1 MLNDKIKKSQQPGFK
16 VIYLRLLKY
25 ALKYKLI
32 LSFSIVSLFILALTN
47 TGFLA
52 LIKKITDEGL
62 VEKSA
67 DASILLPIA
76 IVLLMSLRGLA
87 GFISS
92 YSMRWVS
99 RKIVEDLRF
108 DSFKRIMALPVKFF
122 DNNAA
127 GNIVS
132 KLTYETEQLSTIV
145 TKVALDAIRDILTVI
160 GIVGYMLYLDWFLT
174 LIFAV
179 MAPIMG
185 LYLKKVSPRLRQA
198 GSEVQESMGDMTRI
212 SEEAIAS
219 QRIVKIFGTAF
230 FELKRFTNITIR
242 NRKMHTKLAKMSG
255 INSLVIEVM
264 SAIALASVVFYS
276 ISHFTAGEFAAFVGA
291 LLMLISP
298 IKKITAIN
306 EQIQVGYAA
315 AISIFSVMDEPE
327 EKNAGKKV
335 LNKIKGE
342 IHFNN
347 VTFSYPGERNPAIN
361 KISFSTKPGEKI
373 ALVGKSGGGK
383 TTLINLIPR
392 LYEITEGEIQIDSI
406 NINDCKLP
414 SLREKIAL
422 VSQDT
427 ILFNDTVF
435 NNIAYGAKGKSSIE
449 AVKKAAK
456 AANAIEFIEKL
467 PHGFNHVIG
476 DRGVKL
482 SGGQKQRIAIAR
494 AILKNAPILLLDEA
508 TSALD
513 SESELLVQDA
523 LDNLMKKRTSIVIA
537 HRLSTIMNADKIL
550 VIHDGELAEQGN
562 HNELMKKKGKYTAL
576 YKRGFS

>member
-1 MLNDKIKKSQQPGFK
+1 MTKDLTTNSQSPSFKKIYF
-16 VIYLRLLKY
+16 RLLKY
-25 ALKYKLI
+25 ALRYKLI
-32 LSFSIVSLFILALTN
+32 LSFSIFSLLILALTN

-67 DASILLPIA
+67 EASILLPIGL
-76 IVLLMSLRGLA
+76 VFLMSIRAAA
-87 GFISS
+87 GFVSG

-108 DSFKRIMALPVKFF
+108 DSFKRIMSLPVKFF
-122 DNNAA
+122 DKNAA

-145 TKVALDAIRDILTVI
+145 TKVALDAFRDILTVI
-160 GIVGYMLYLDWFLT
+160 TIVGYMLYLDWLLT
-174 LIFAV
+174 IIFAV
-179 MAPIMG
+179 MAPVMG
-185 LYLKKVSPRLRQA
+185 LYLKKVSPKLRQA
-198 GSEVQESMGDMTRI
+198 GSEVQESMGDMTRV
-212 SEEAIAS
+212 SGEAIAS
-219 QRIVKIFGTAF
+219 QRIVKIFGTAL
-230 FELKRFTNITIR
+230 FELKRFTDISIR

-255 INSLVIEVM
+255 INSLVIEIM

-276 ISHFTAGEFAAFVGA
+276 ISYFTAGEFAAFVGA

-315 AISIFSVMDEPE
+315 AISIFSVMDEVG
-327 EKNAGKKV
+327 EKNTGKKV
-335 LNKIKGE
+335 IEKIKGE
-342 IHFNN
+342 IQFNE
-347 VTFSYPGERNPAIN
+347 VTFSYPDEKHPAIR
-361 KISFSTKPGEKI
+361 KISFTTKPGEKI

-392 LYEITEGEIQIDSI
+392 LYEISEGEIKID
-406 NINDCKLP
+406 NIDVNAFTLQ

-435 NNIAYGAKGKSSIE
+435 NNIAYGGRGKSNLAAI
-449 AVKKAAK
+449 KKAAK
-456 AANAIEFIEKL
+456 AANALEFIEKL
-467 PHGFNHVIG
+467 PQGFSHVIG
-476 DRGVKL
+476 DRGIKL

-513 SESELLVQDA
+513 SESELFVQEA
-523 LDNLMKKRTSIVIA
+523 LDTLMKKRTSIVIA
-537 HRLSTIMNADKIL
+537 HRLSTIINADKIL
-550 VIHDGELAEQGN
+550 VIHNGELVEQGT
-562 HNELMKKKGKYTAL
+562 HDELIRKKGRYTTL
-576 YKRGFS
+576 YKRGFN

>member
-1 MLNDKIKKSQQPGFK
+1 MLNDKIKKSQQPSFK

-108 DSFKRIMALPVKFF
+108 DSFKRIMTLPVKFF

>member
-1 MLNDKIKKSQQPGFK
+1 MLNDKIKKSQQPSFK

-392 LYEITEGEIQIDSI
+392 LYEITQGEIQIDSI

-537 HRLSTIMNADKIL
+537 HRLSTIMKADKIL

>member
-1 MLNDKIKKSQQPGFK
+1 MLNDKIKKSQQPSFK

-32 LSFSIVSLFILALTN
+32 LSLSIVSLFILALTN

>member
-1 MLNDKIKKSQQPGFK
+1 MSSLKSNPIKLSEFK
-16 VIYLRLLKY
+16 AIYKQLLRY
-25 ALKYKLI
+25 ALNYKFSLI
-32 LSFSIVSLFILALTN
+32 LSISFMVVYSLTN

-52 LIKKITDEGL
+52 LLKEITDSGFDTHDGL
-62 VEKSA
+62 VKL
-67 DASILLPIA
+67 ILPVSLM
-76 IVLLMSLRGLA
+76 LLMLIRAFASFVSGYHMRKTSRGVVA
-87 GFISS
+87 
-92 YSMRWVS
+92 
-99 RKIVEDLRF
+99 DLRI
-108 DSFKRIMALPVKFF
+108 DTFKKYLKLPVTYF
-122 DNNAA
+122 DNNNA
-127 GNIVS
+127 GMLVS
-132 KLTYETEQLSTIV
+132 KLTYEADQLSTVI
-145 TKVALDAIRDILTVI
+145 TRIGLTIIRESFTVI
-160 GIVGYMLYLDWFLT
+160 ALFIYMIYLDWFLT
-174 LIFAV
+174 SVFLLMTPVI
-179 MAPIMG
+179 IR
-185 LYLKKVSPRLRQA
+185 YLKKVSPRLRA
-198 GSEVQESMGDMTRI
+198 YGFEVQESMGDMTRI

>member
-1 MLNDKIKKSQQPGFK
+1 MLNDKIKKSQQPSFK

-219 QRIVKIFGTAF
+219 QRIVKIFGTA
-230 FELKRFTNITIR
+230 
-242 NRKMHTKLAKMSG
+242 
-255 INSLVIEVM
+255 
-264 SAIALASVVFYS
+264 
-276 ISHFTAGEFAAFVGA
+276 
-291 LLMLISP
+291 
-298 IKKITAIN
+298 
-306 EQIQVGYAA
+306 
-315 AISIFSVMDEPE
+315 
-327 EKNAGKKV
+327 
-335 LNKIKGE
+335 
-342 IHFNN
+342 
-347 VTFSYPGERNPAIN
+347 
-361 KISFSTKPGEKI
+361 
-373 ALVGKSGGGK
+373 
-383 TTLINLIPR
+383 
-392 LYEITEGEIQIDSI
+392 
-406 NINDCKLP
+406 
-414 SLREKIAL
+414 
-422 VSQDT
+422 
-427 ILFNDTVF
+427 LF
-435 NNIAYGAKGKSSIE
+435 
-449 AVKKAAK
+449 
-456 AANAIEFIEKL
+456 
-467 PHGFNHVIG
+467 
-476 DRGVKL
+476 
-482 SGGQKQRIAIAR
+482 
-494 AILKNAPILLLDEA
+494 
-508 TSALD
+508 
-513 SESELLVQDA
+513 
-523 LDNLMKKRTSIVIA
+523 
-537 HRLSTIMNADKIL
+537 
-550 VIHDGELAEQGN
+550 
-562 HNELMKKKGKYTAL
+562 
-576 YKRGFS
+576 

>member
-108 DSFKRIMALPVKFF
+108 DSFKKIMALPVKFF

>member
-1 MLNDKIKKSQQPGFK
+1 MLNDKIKKSQQPSFK

-32 LSFSIVSLFILALTN
+32 LSFSIVSLLILALTN

-392 LYEITEGEIQIDSI
+392 LYEITQGEIQIDSI

-523 LDNLMKKRTSIVIA
+523 LDNLMKTRTSIVIA

>member
-1 MLNDKIKKSQQPGFK
+1 MTKDLTTNSQSPSFKK
-16 VIYLRLLKY
+16 IYLRLLKY
-25 ALKYKLI
+25 ALRYKLI
-32 LSFSIVSLFILALTN
+32 LSFSIFSLLILALTN

-67 DASILLPIA
+67 EASILLPIGL
-76 IVLLMSLRGLA
+76 VFLMSIRAAA
-87 GFISS
+87 GFVSG

-108 DSFKRIMALPVKFF
+108 DSFKRIMSLPVKFF
-122 DNNAA
+122 DKNAA

-145 TKVALDAIRDILTVI
+145 TKVALDAFRDILTVI
-160 GIVGYMLYLDWFLT
+160 AIVGYMLYLDWFLT
-174 LIFAV
+174 IIFAV
-179 MAPIMG
+179 MAPVMG
-185 LYLKKVSPRLRQA
+185 LYLKKVSPKLRQA
-198 GSEVQESMGDMTRI
+198 GSEVQESMGDMTRV
-212 SEEAIAS
+212 SGEAIAS
-219 QRIVKIFGTAF
+219 QRIVKIFGTAL
-230 FELKRFTNITIR
+230 FELKRFTDISIR

-255 INSLVIEVM
+255 INSLVIEIM

-276 ISHFTAGEFAAFVGA
+276 ISYFTAGEFAAFVGA

-315 AISIFSVMDEPE
+315 AISIFSVMDEVG
-327 EKNAGKKV
+327 EKNTGKKV
-335 LNKIKGE
+335 IEKIKGE
-342 IHFNN
+342 IQFNE
-347 VTFSYPGERNPAIN
+347 VTFSYPDEKHPAIR
-361 KISFSTKPGEKI
+361 KISFTTKPGEKI

-392 LYEITEGEIQIDSI
+392 LYEISEGEIKID
-406 NINDCKLP
+406 NIDVNAFTLQ

-435 NNIAYGAKGKSSIE
+435 NNIAYGGRGKSNLAAI
-449 AVKKAAK
+449 KKAAK
-456 AANAIEFIEKL
+456 AANALEFIEKL
-467 PHGFNHVIG
+467 PQGFNHVIG
-476 DRGVKL
+476 DRGIKL

-513 SESELLVQDA
+513 SESELFVQEA
-523 LDNLMKKRTSIVIA
+523 LDSLMKKRTSIVIA
-537 HRLSTIMNADKIL
+537 HRLSTIINADKIL
-550 VIHDGELAEQGN
+550 VIHNGELVEQGT
-562 HNELMKKKGKYTAL
+562 HDELIRKKGRYTTL
-576 YKRGFS
+576 YKRGFN

>member
-1 MLNDKIKKSQQPGFK
+1 MLNDKIKKSQQPSFK

-406 NINDCKLP
+406 NINDCTLP

>member
-1 MLNDKIKKSQQPGFK
+1 MLNDKIKKSQQPSFK

-392 LYEITEGEIQIDSI
+392 LYEITQGEIQIDSI

-513 SESELLVQDA
+513 SESELLVQNA

>member
-1 MLNDKIKKSQQPGFK
+1 MLNNKIKKSQQPSFK

-32 LSFSIVSLFILALTN
+32 LSLSIVSLFILALTN

>member
-1 MLNDKIKKSQQPGFK
+1 MLNDKIKKSQQPSFK

-255 INSLVIEVM
+255 INSLVIELM

-482 SGGQKQRIAIAR
+482 SGG
-494 AILKNAPILLLDEA
+494 KNSGLLLQEP
-508 TSALD
+508 S
-513 SESELLVQDA
+513 
-523 LDNLMKKRTSIVIA
+523 
-537 HRLSTIMNADKIL
+537 
-550 VIHDGELAEQGN
+550 
-562 HNELMKKKGKYTAL
+562 
-576 YKRGFS
+576 

>member
-1 MLNDKIKKSQQPGFK
+1 MLNDKIKKSQQPSFK

-67 DASILLPIA
+67 DASVLLPIA

-392 LYEITEGEIQIDSI
+392 LYEITQGEIQIDSI

>member
-1 MLNDKIKKSQQPGFK
+1 MLNDKIKKSQQPSFK

-392 LYEITEGEIQIDSI
+392 LYEITQGEIQIDSI

-435 NNIAYGAKGKSSIE
+435 NNIAYGAKGKSNLAAI
-449 AVKKAAK
+449 KKAAK
-456 AANAIEFIEKL
+456 AANAL
-467 PHGFNHVIG
+467 
-476 DRGVKL
+476 
-482 SGGQKQRIAIAR
+482 RIHR
-494 AILKNAPILLLDEA
+494 K
-508 TSALD
+508 TSAGLQ
-513 SESELLVQDA
+513 SCYW
-523 LDNLMKKRTSIVIA
+523 R
-537 HRLSTIMNADKIL
+537 
-550 VIHDGELAEQGN
+550 
-562 HNELMKKKGKYTAL
+562 
-576 YKRGFS
+576 

>member
-1 MLNDKIKKSQQPGFK
+1 MLNDKIKKSQQPSFK

-32 LSFSIVSLFILALTN
+32 LSFSIISLFILALTN

-67 DASILLPIA
+67 DASMLLPIA

-145 TKVALDAIRDILTVI
+145 TKVALDAIRDVLTVI

-179 MAPIMG
+179 MAPIMA